1 MTLRILNYFQTLCL
15 FFLYFFKDLIEWFSK
30 KSLHFPKNIMIL
42 LLRRVKSMYYENE
55 RDFDELLIYF
65 MRINDNTSQMF
76 VW

>member
-1 MTLRILNYFQTLCL
+1 
-15 FFLYFFKDLIEWFSK
+15 
-30 KSLHFPKNIMIL
+30 MIL
-42 LLRRVKSMYYENE
+42 LLRRVKSTDYENI